1 MQNIMEPARE
11 IPVVMEAEVVV
22 VGGGPAGIA
31 AALASSREGAR
42 TVLIERYGFLGG
54 AGTKSGATTFCGL
67 YAIVD
72 GVPFRVVRGIS
83 NEITD
88 ALVKMGS
95 AVDVQPA
102 VGGRTVVVPF
112 HAFDYKRLA
121 DTLLIQSGAIV
132 RFHSLVAGAVVED
145 GSIRAL
151 LTESKSGRQAI
162 SGAIFIDASGDGDLS
177 AFAGAPYEK
186 GDAYGFMQL
195 PTMMFHIGNVDNER
209 AENEGLPRIETLLE
223 RAEATGAYGFPRLSA
238 IVRPQPTR
246 GVWRANMT
254 RITRSGKPIDGTDL
268 DDLTF
273 AEIEGRRQ
281 VQMYFRFLREW
292 VPGFEKSYVIEAAP
306 EVGIR
311 ETRRIMGQYVISEDD
326 VLRGAEFEDTIGCNP
341 WPIERH
347 TADREIQWGWIRGR
361 GYHQVPYRSL
371 VPKGMQNLL
380 VAGRCLSAD
389 PIAQS
394 SLRVAGPCFAT
405 GQAAGLAATLCVKR
419 QESPHRLDVQHL
431 QRLLKERGAFI

>member
-1 MQNIMEPARE
+1 MEPARE
-11 IPVVMEAEVVV
+11 IPVVLDAEVVV

-31 AALASSREGAR
+31 AAAASSREGAR
-42 TVLIERYGFLGG
+42 TVLIEHYGFLGG

-67 YAIVD
+67 YAIID
-72 GVPFRVVRGIS
+72 GVPLRVVRGIT

-88 ALVKMGS
+88 ALVQMGS
-95 AVDVQPA
+95 AVDAQPA

-112 HAFDYKRLA
+112 HAFEYKRLA
-121 DTLLIQSGAIV
+121 ETLLIQSGAIV
-132 RFHSLVAGAVVED
+132 RFHSLVVGAVVED
-145 GSIRAL
+145 DSIKAVL
-151 LTESKSGRQAI
+151 IESKSGRQAI

-177 AFAGAPYEK
+177 AFAGVPYEK

-195 PTMMFHIGNVDNER
+195 PTTMFHIGNVDNER
-209 AENEGLPRIETLLE
+209 AENEGLPRIGELLE
-223 RAEATGAYGFPRLSA
+223 RAEETGAYGFPRLSA

-246 GVWRANMT
+246 GIWRANMT
-254 RITRSGKPIDGTDL
+254 RIARSGKPIDGTDI
-268 DDLTF
+268 DDLIF

-281 VQMYFRFLREW
+281 VQMYFQFLREW
-292 VPGFEKSYVIEAAP
+292 VPGFEKSYIIEAAP

-311 ETRRIMGQYVISEDD
+311 ETRRIMGEYVISEDD
-326 VLRGAEFEDTIGCNP
+326 VLRGAEFEDAIGCNG
-341 WPIERH
+341 WPTERH
-347 TADREIQWGWIRGR
+347 TADKEIQWGWIRGR
-361 GYHQVPYRSL
+361 GYHQIPYRSL

-405 GQAAGLAATLCVKR
+405 GQAVGLAAALCVKR
-419 QESPHRLDVQHL
+419 QENPHRLDMEHL
-431 QRLLKERGAFI
+431 QGLLRERGAFI